1 MPPVIDFWQAKST
14 IYERFINRQDV
25 VLWESAWTFALQRCC
40 SSVLLSD
47 SLELSEDELVSAV
60 KRQGLPAVSR
70 VVREEVKEKKTGG
83 AYLPRSRRSSACR
96 RAFSD

>member
-14 IYERFINRQDV
+14 IYERFINRADV

-40 SSVLLSD
+40 SSVLLAA

-60 KRQGLPAVSR
+60 KRQGVPAVSR
-70 VVREEVKEKKTGG
+70 VVRYQEPQEYVING
-83 AYLPRSRRSSACR
+83 ALVLGRQ
-96 RAFSD
+96 D